1 MIGIWWYV
9 SWEQAGVRLIGV
21 VLRSLSTWL
30 VVVIDR
36 TAGSRDCW
44 RSSCC
49 RHACVSMPAGA
60 SMPST
65 SVSTSRSRCHCPAAN
80 SADGTSC
87 AAFSDVADS
96 VVMPTD
102 ESCYDEVIE
111 ATDSDVCEFGMSPT
125 KSCQKQAKFAGL
137 WRHIARYS
145 FLFSIFLD
153 IFLSSL
159 ISRYCIPVPRGLLE
173 PFSGTKHCSVLLM

>member
-1 MIGIWWYV
+1 MVGGGNRSNSGFSGLLAILLKN
-9 SWEQAGVRLIGV
+9 SWI
-21 VLRSLSTWL
+21 
-30 VVVIDR
+30 
-36 TAGSRDCW
+36 
-44 RSSCC
+44 SCC

-102 ESCYDEVIE
+102 ESCYDEVVE

-137 WRHIARYS
+137 
-145 FLFSIFLD
+145 
-153 IFLSSL
+153 
-159 ISRYCIPVPRGLLE
+159 
-173 PFSGTKHCSVLLM
+173 